1 MAVEVWVPLAVA
13 GLTAGPAYVALVLKK
28 IHHQVNGQDET
39 LSTMVFETSKAV
51 GRIEAKLDDHI
62 TSHGG
67 DGR

>member
-1 MAVEVWVPLAVA
+1 MPLEVWVPLAVA

-39 LSTMVFETSKAV
+39 LSVMTLKTMQAV
-51 GRIEAKLDDHI
+51 GRVEAKLDDHI
-62 TSHGG
+62 ASHGG